1 MLSAILYTSHIE
13 CFAQLTED
21 LSATQK
27 REMVGFVQ
35 RELLTPNWMRAL
47 SVQDAA
53 APASDRKDHGPF
65 GAYE

>member
-1 MLSAILYTSHIE
+1 MLCAILYTSHIE
-13 CFAQLTED
+13 CFAQLAED

>member
-1 MLSAILYTSHIE
+1 MLPCSTAV
-13 CFAQLTED
+13 APQLAED

>member
-1 MLSAILYTSHIE
+1 MSHSYPD
-13 CFAQLTED
+13 ATVLAPQLTED